1 MSFSSDDFEKA
12 LEQHSFS
19 FQRGDVVRGTIHS
32 HDSDGLYV
40 DIGGKA
46 AAYLP
51 RDEAALKRLAD
62 ISTVLPIG
70 EARDFLIIREQ
81 NADGQVTLS
90 IRQLEIKQLWQQ
102 FEEMQGTEETID
114 VRVSGVNKGGVT
126 VDAQGLRGFVPRSH
140 LIDRDGLDSLVGKI
154 LTVSLLEV
162 DPDRRRLVLSQRLAS
177 QAASLTQLEVGQ
189 LISGRI
195 SGIKPFGVF
204 IDFDGVTGL
213 LHINQVSK
221 NYVSSLDA
229 IFQTGQSVKAMIIA
243 LDEVKRRV
251 SLSTKVLEDY
261 PGEVLEKMET
271 VMSEASDR
279 ADKAR
284 TAILKGDAVGSGSGK
299 SKKSAG
305 TDAADSSHDESVNKG
320 DDGPVATA
328 VAESPLPETHTEDDN
343 EIATE
348 KVVGDAASEDAET
361 GSGAA
366 IPEAKTTD
374 ETLTNSEDAAED
386 TDSDDS
392 GNSGDESPTE
402 EA

>member
-1 MSFSSDDFEKA
+1 MSFSSDDFAKA

-19 FQRGDVVRGTIHS
+19 FQRGDVVRGTVHS
-32 HDSDGLYV
+32 HDTDGLYV

-51 RDEAALKRLAD
+51 RDEAALKRLTD

-70 EARDFLIIREQ
+70 EERDFLIIREQ
-81 NADGQVTLS
+81 NSEGQVTLS

-140 LIDRDGLDSLVGKI
+140 LIERDSLDSLVGNF

-162 DPDRRRLVLSQRLAS
+162 DPERRRLVLSQRLAS

-204 IDFDGVTGL
+204 VDFDGVTGL

-251 SLSTKVLEDY
+251 SLSIKVLENY

-271 VMSEASDR
+271 VMSEAADR

-284 TAILKGDAVGSGSGK
+284 TAILKGEASGGGSGK
-299 SKKSAG
+299 KSGGSEKPSEPSKEDSPAPTSNSEENESDSSSPGEAAVDSPGVDSPSPAEASPEAAKSDEVQAESTTSG
-305 TDAADSSHDESVNKG
+305 TEADSSPESSKKESPE
-320 DDGPVATA
+320 DDSETETSGADVTA
-328 VAESPLPETHTEDDN
+328 SAES
-343 EIATE
+343 
-348 KVVGDAASEDAET
+348 
-361 GSGAA
+361 
-366 IPEAKTTD
+366 
-374 ETLTNSEDAAED
+374 
-386 TDSDDS
+386 
-392 GNSGDESPTE
+392 
-402 EA
+402 

>member
-1 MSFSSDDFEKA
+1 MSFSSDDFAKA

-19 FQRGDVVRGTIHS
+19 FQRGDVVRGTVHS
-32 HDSDGLYV
+32 HDTDGLYV

-51 RDEAALKRLAD
+51 KDEAALKRLTD

-70 EARDFLIIREQ
+70 EERDFLIIREK
-81 NADGQVTLS
+81 NADGQVNLS
-90 IRQLEIKQLWQQ
+90 LSQLEIKQLWQQ
-102 FEEMQGTEETID
+102 FEDMQGTEETID

-140 LIDRDGLDSLVGKI
+140 LIERDSLDSLVGNF

-162 DPDRRRLVLSQRLAS
+162 DPERRRLVLSQRLAS

-189 LISGRI
+189 LVSGRI

-204 IDFDGVTGL
+204 VDFDGVTGL

-243 LDEVKRRV
+243 LDEIKRRV
-251 SLSTKVLEDY
+251 SLSIKVLENY

-271 VMSEASDR
+271 VMSEAADR

-284 TAILKGDAVGSGSGK
+284 TAILKGEASGGGS
-299 SKKSAG
+299 SKKSNSTADSAPPS
-305 TDAADSSHDESVNKG
+305 DAAQKSESQATTSDSPEQEADSSSGLET
-320 DDGPVATA
+320 TA
-328 VAESPLPETHTEDDN
+328 VSEAKPPSPPSASEIESDDVTDTPSEGSTDDISPASSDEDKADTSPETAHSDD
-343 EIATE
+343 A
-348 KVVGDAASEDAET
+348 V
-361 GSGAA
+361 
-366 IPEAKTTD
+366 AKT
-374 ETLTNSEDAAED
+374 
-386 TDSDDS
+386 
-392 GNSGDESPTE
+392 ES
-402 EA
+402 